1 MSGHSKW
8 STIKHK
14 KGALDAKRGKI
25 FTRLIR
31 EITISARSGGG
42 DVDGNPR
49 LRTAVTAARAANM
62 PKDNIDKAIKKGTGE
77 LAGTVFEEIVYEG
90 YGPSG
95 VAFLVEVVTDNRMRT
110 TPEIRH
116 MFMKYG
122 GSLAESNSVA
132 WMFEK
137 RGYFVVDRA
146 AVSDEDKL
154 LEIVLE
160 AGGEDLKEDGENLE
174 IITPPESHAQVGA
187 ALDRAGIRPK
197 ASSVGWLPKNTV
209 RCEAEQ
215 AKRVLNM
222 FDALEDHDDVQNVYA
237 NFDVDDSILED
248 RE

>member
-14 KGALDAKRGKI
+14 KAALDSKRGKI

-31 EITISARSGGG
+31 EITISARTGGG
-42 DVDGNPR
+42 DIEGNPR
-49 LRTAVTAARAANM
+49 LRTAVNAARAANM

-77 LAGTVFEEIVYEG
+77 LPGTVFEEVVYEG

-116 MFMKYG
+116 MFSKYG
-122 GSLAESNSVA
+122 GSLGDSNSVA

-137 RGYFVVDRA
+137 RGYFLVDRA
-146 AVSDEDKL
+146 SVPDEDKL
-154 LEIVLE
+154 LEVVLE
-160 AGGEDLKEDGENLE
+160 AGGEDLKDDGENLE
-174 IITPPESHAQVGA
+174 IITPPEAHAQVA
-187 ALDRAGIRPK
+187 SALERAGLRPK
-197 ASSVGWLPKNTV
+197 TSSVSWIPKNTV

-215 AKRVLNM
+215 ARRVLNM
-222 FDALEDHDDVQNVYA
+222 FDAFEEHDDVQNVYA

>member
-1 MSGHSKW
+1 
-8 STIKHK
+8 
-14 KGALDAKRGKI
+14 
-25 FTRLIR
+25 
-31 EITISARSGGG
+31 
-42 DVDGNPR
+42 
-49 LRTAVTAARAANM
+49 
-62 PKDNIDKAIKKGTGE
+62 
-77 LAGTVFEEIVYEG
+77 
-90 YGPSG
+90 
-95 VAFLVEVVTDNRMRT
+95 MRT

-146 AVSDEDKL
+146 AVPDEDKL
-154 LEIVLE
+154 LETVLE

-174 IITPPESHAQVGA
+174 IITPPEAHAPVAA

-209 RCEAEQ
+209 RAEQ
-215 AKRVLNM
+215 AKRVLVCSTPSKTRRRGN
-222 FDALEDHDDVQNVYA
+222 A

-248 RE
+248 RVDRARPP

>member
-31 EITISARSGGG
+31 EITISARTGGG
-42 DVDGNPR
+42 DVEGNPR

-77 LAGTVFEEIVYEG
+77 LAGTVFEEVVYEG

-116 MFMKYG
+116 MFSKYG
-122 GSLAESNSVA
+122 GSLGESNSVA

-137 RGYFVVDRA
+137 KGLFVVDRA
-146 AVSDEDKL
+146 AVPDEDKL

-160 AGGEDLKEDGENLE
+160 AGGEDVRDDGDSLE
-174 IITPPESHAQVGA
+174 IVTPPETHAHVAA
-187 ALDRAGIRPK
+187 ALERAGLTPR
-197 ASSVGWLPKNTV
+197 ASSLGWLPKNTI

-215 AKRVLNM
+215 ARRVLNM
-222 FDALEDHDDVQNVYA
+222 FDAFEDHDDVQNVYA

>member
-31 EITISARSGGG
+31 EITISARTGGG
-42 DVDGNPR
+42 NVEGNPR

-77 LAGTVFEEIVYEG
+77 LPGTVFEEVVYEG
-90 YGPSG
+90 YGPNG

-116 MFMKYG
+116 MFGKYG

-137 RGYFVVDRA
+137 QGYFAVDRA
-146 AVSDEDKL
+146 AVPDEDKL
-154 LEIVLE
+154 LELVLE
-160 AGGEDLKEDGENLE
+160 AGGDDLKEDGASLE
-174 IITPPESHAQVGA
+174 IITRPEAHAQVAA
-187 ALDRAGIRPK
+187 ALERAGLHPR
-197 ASSVGWLPKNTV
+197 ASSVGWMPKNTIH
-209 RCEAEQ
+209 CEAEQ
-215 AKRVLNM
+215 ARRVLNM